1 MRWANQPQSTVP
13 FLSEIYAK
21 SILVDTVR
29 PIMSAIQTEPSR
41 VHPRRRPVL
50 NTALP
55 TLSNDS
61 PDSKMP
67 LKKGETFHTPT
78 SPPSSDRDPVLNIR
92 SLPHRSATS
101 LEAITAAEERMTSI
115 LDRLT
120 LEPTED
126 QSLEVVGESPLEG
139 GLVRSNS
146 KSMSNS
152 PRSSN
157 EEGRSIPIPLDEKK
171 AQQHSHESDSGL
183 GTSVSSEEGLA
194 DSQNKGGCHMQKC
207 IVFAPYCSLLS
218 ANNE

>member
-1 MRWANQPQSTVP
+1 
-13 FLSEIYAK
+13 
-21 SILVDTVR
+21 
-29 PIMSAIQTEPSR
+29 MSAVQTEPSR

-55 TLSNDS
+55 TLSSDS

-78 SPPSSDRDPVLNIR
+78 SPPSSDRDPVLNFR

-101 LEAITAAEERMTSI
+101 LEAIAVAEERMTSI
-115 LDRLT
+115 LGRLT

-126 QSLEVVGESPLEG
+126 QSLEVASGENGESPMES

-157 EEGRSIPIPLDEKK
+157 GEGRSIPIPLDEKK
-171 AQQHSHESDSGL
+171 AHQQHSHESDSGL

-194 DSQNKGGCHMQKC
+194 DSQIKGGCHMPQEY
-207 IVFAPYCSLLS
+207 IVALCPPYCPPYCFVF
-218 ANNE
+218 EP